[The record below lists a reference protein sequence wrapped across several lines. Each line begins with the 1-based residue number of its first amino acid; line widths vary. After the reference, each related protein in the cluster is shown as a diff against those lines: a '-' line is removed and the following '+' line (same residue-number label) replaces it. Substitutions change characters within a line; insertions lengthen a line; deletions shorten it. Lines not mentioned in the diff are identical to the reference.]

1 MGFAAQSGQYR
12 SRRQGGTGF
21 AVQLKPAGCPMRG
34 SRQALLPLFGDV
46 KTRCLRQRAISA
58 TITAATERKEAVLYA
73 QRKHKSDQKSKGP
86 FPAGACRQAEHCA
99 ANSFKMGA
107 RSFPKLK
114 ILYPNPRLRY
124 FQNTLLCGY
133 SESSASSW
141 LPLDKESVSSICIA
155 TGRCFHTPA
164 GC

>member
-1 MGFAAQSGQYR
+1 MGR
-12 SRRQGGTGF
+12 W
-21 AVQLKPAGCPMRG
+21 
-34 SRQALLPLFGDV
+34 
-46 KTRCLRQRAISA
+46 
-58 TITAATERKEAVLYA
+58 
-73 QRKHKSDQKSKGP
+73 
-86 FPAGACRQAEHCA
+86 
-99 ANSFKMGA
+99 
-107 RSFPKLK
+107 SFPKLK

>member
-1 MGFAAQSGQYR
+1 MKVIII
-12 SRRQGGTGF
+12 GG
-21 AVQLKPAGCPMRG
+21 VAGG
-34 SRQALLPLFGDV
+34 A
-46 KTRCLRQRAISA
+46 
-58 TITAATERKEAVLYA
+58 TAAARIRRLDEKAEIVILER
-73 QRKHKSDQKSKGP
+73 SG
-86 FPAGACRQAEHCA
+86 
-99 ANSFKMGA
+99 
-107 RSFPKLK
+107 SFPKLK